1 MIDLHHIHDL
11 NLISARLHGIDLDV
25 EQHGAAL
32 EPLIGAGTRGAL
44 SSIESE
50 LARVIVH
57 DWPLPHDPVV
67 RALRSA
73 AAAMVERLRGRG
85 PD

>member
-25 EQHGAAL
+25 EQHGAEL
-32 EPLIGAGTRGAL
+32 DRLIGAGVGTREAL
-44 SSIESE
+44 SSIESA

-67 RALRSA
+67 CALRAA
-73 AAAMVERLRGRG
+73 AAAMVERLRG
-85 PD
+85 